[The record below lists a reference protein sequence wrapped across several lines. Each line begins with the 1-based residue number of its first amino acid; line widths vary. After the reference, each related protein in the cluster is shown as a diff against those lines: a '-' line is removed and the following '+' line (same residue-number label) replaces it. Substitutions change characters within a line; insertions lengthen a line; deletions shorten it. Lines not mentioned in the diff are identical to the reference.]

1 MKARVIRTE
10 KRNRKYWEEKNEV
23 VFGSD
28 YDTKRSIIA
37 VNSKQEF
44 QEMLGFG
51 GAFTEAAA
59 VTLNELDKT
68 SQKQALE
75 AYFDKEKGLGY
86 TLGRVHIHSCDF
98 ALGNYTYIKEGDKD
112 LKTFDISREDKFIIP
127 MIKEATEIA
136 GEELQILASPW
147 SPPAFM
153 KDTKEMNYG
162 GKLLDEYKDSWA
174 SYYVKFIE
182 EMEKR
187 NIPIWGVSVQN
198 EPAAIQS
205 WDSCVYTSEDERD
218 FVKNHLGPKMHSAGF
233 EDKAILIWDH
243 NRDIMVERATT
254 VLADPEANKY
264 VWGVGN
270 HWYMSEAFENLSIV
284 KNMFPD
290 KHLLFTEGCVEF
302 GIYGT
307 ESRWENAEMYGRNM
321 IGDFNNW
328 SEGWLDWNLYLNE
341 IGGPN
346 HVGNYCEAPIM
357 IDRNKNELIFN
368 CSYYYIGHFSKFI
381 QKGAKRISTA
391 LNEEKLYSV
400 SFKNP
405 DGSIIVIIQNE
416 GWIKEVS
423 LVVDGEG
430 CNLTIPDRSITT
442 YVLSR

>member
-1 MKARVIRTE
+1 MKARVVRTE
-10 KRNRKYWEEKNEV
+10 KRNRKYWQEKSEV
-23 VFGSD
+23 VFND
-28 YDTKRSIIA
+28 NYDTTKSIIA
-37 VNSKQEF
+37 VNSNQEF
-44 QEMLGFG
+44 QEFLGFG

-59 VTLNELDKT
+59 VTLNELDEKG
-68 SQKQALE
+68 KKEALE

-98 ALGNYTYIKEGDKD
+98 ALGNYTYIEEGDKE
-112 LKTFDISREDKFIIP
+112 LKTFDISHDDEYIIP
-127 MIKEATEIA
+127 MIKDAEKIV
-136 GEELQILASPW
+136 GEKIQMLASPW

-174 SYYVKFIE
+174 NYYVKFID

-187 NIPIWGVSVQN
+187 EIPIWAVTVQN

-205 WDSCVYTSEDERD
+205 WDSCVYTAEDERD
-218 FVKNHLGPKMHSAGF
+218 FVKNHLGPAMHKAGY
-233 EDKAILIWDH
+233 EDKGIIIWDH
-243 NRDIMVERATT
+243 NRDIMVERAAT

-270 HWYMSEAFENLSIV
+270 HWYVSEAFENLSIV

-290 KHLLFTEGCVEF
+290 KHLIFTEGCVEF

-328 SEGWLDWNLYLNE
+328 SEGWIDWNLFLNE

-346 HVGNYCEAPIM
+346 HVENYCEAPIM
-357 IDRNKNELIFN
+357 IDRNKKELIYN
-368 CSYYYIGHFSKFI
+368 CSYYYIGHFSKHI
-381 QKGAKRISTA
+381 QKGAKRISTC
-391 LNEEKLYSV
+391 LNEEKVFSV

-405 DGSIIVIIQNE
+405 DGSIVVIVQNE

-423 LVVDGEG
+423 LVVDGKG
-430 CNLTIPDRSITT
+430 CNLTLPDRSITT
-442 YVLSR
+442 YIIK